1 VNKSEEDEMKAIPY
15 YDRLMETLSP
25 LNPKPM
31 KTYREYDLTELERIE
46 TEMMIHDMHCFEADK
61 LEKIVTIRGDIM
73 GGKLVICATNILPS
87 DEYPLPIFTSE
98 VIQAVNHVGLR
109 ADFMPLAD
117 LALDMGYF
125 NKYMMPMEEIWKR
138 SKDLEGAGPERHHW
152 ARALT
157 SPFYAYGKFQY
168 DDTIEDTSLDIT
180 IEYLKVYVK
189 LWSEAEKGDPAY
201 MAPLNKRK
209 NAILDTYRKWDP
221 GRGPLETTV
230 GKEKAHQI
238 MDILF

>member
-1 VNKSEEDEMKAIPY
+1 MKAIPY

-46 TEMMIHDMHCFEADK
+46 TEMMIYDMHCFEADK
-61 LEKIVTIRGDIM
+61 LEKIVTIKGDIM

-117 LALDMGYF
+117 LALDMDYF
-125 NKYMMPMEEIWKR
+125 NKYMMPMEEAWKR
-138 SKDLEGAGPERHHW
+138 SKDLAGAGPERHHW

-157 SPFYAYGKFQY
+157 F
-168 DDTIEDTSLDIT
+168 
-180 IEYLKVYVK
+180 YVK
-189 LWSEAEKGDPAY
+189 VCSETEKGDPAY

-209 NAILDTYRKWDP
+209 NATLDTYRKWDP